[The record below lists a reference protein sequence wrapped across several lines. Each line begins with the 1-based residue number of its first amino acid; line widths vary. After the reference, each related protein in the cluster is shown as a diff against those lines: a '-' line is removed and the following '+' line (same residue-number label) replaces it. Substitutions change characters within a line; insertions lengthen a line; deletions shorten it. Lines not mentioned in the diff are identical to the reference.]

1 MQNKINSFFS
11 RYEFLLPLFIFL
23 LFLAAAL
30 PGISWGA
37 PALWNPDELV
47 WRVDMALGGYMQF
60 DVTEPDYNYPSL
72 PKYVMYLIG
81 WVTYGLGRETFAFI
95 VAARSFS
102 AFLGAVA
109 GVLIYYLA
117 RTLGARKRYA
127 VLAGLL
133 YVVSAEAAT
142 NGRFAHNDLYL
153 QFFTILCVF
162 FVVKYQM
169 TSSLRWLYL
178 SFFAVGLAA
187 SCKYTGGSLII
198 LPVLAYLALNW
209 KNLRTQWLAMAGWLI
224 LGGFV
229 SYIGYGLGT
238 PIAFTNPIHYF
249 SSVFPALRNL
259 TNYGFNSGS
268 ELGLFGQWQVFEG
281 AVGTFCYYLFLAAY
295 AWFAM
300 RWLLEN
306 FGVRFASPLPQSVGI
321 LLLVVIIFDLPFM
334 ISINYIG
341 RYFIPFIPFMAILSV
356 FFLDEVLRLASD
368 RKLIFVA
375 PALTMLLVMGITY
388 SALRLVSISLLFLN
402 DARIPATEY
411 IDSLRGYQKS
421 IEYTLYPPS
430 INKKQFMRA
439 HNYPIYFVEWE
450 GDEVPTG
457 GRIDY
462 NKAEQGLLDRDTDY
476 LVLDSFTYDRFFTL
490 SICDTTPVEC
500 DFFLRLLDDDV
511 ENYRLLKEF
520 SYELPPY
527 LPQVSLTAV
536 NPKIHIYE
544 RVRE

>member
-1 MQNKINSFFS
+1 MQNKLNSFFS

-72 PKYVMYLIG
+72 PKYVMYFIG
-81 WVTYGLGRETFAFI
+81 VITYGLGRETFAFI

-169 TSSLRWLYL
+169 TSLLRWLYL

-209 KNLRTQWLAMAGWLI
+209 RNLRTQWLAMAGWLI

-238 PIAFTNPIHYF
+238 PIAFTDPIHYF

-281 AVGTFCYYLFLAAY
+281 AVGTFCYYLFLTAY

-300 RWLLEN
+300 RWLLEK
-306 FGVRFASPLPQSVGI
+306 FGVR
-321 LLLVVIIFDLPFM
+321 
-334 ISINYIG
+334 
-341 RYFIPFIPFMAILSV
+341 
-356 FFLDEVLRLASD
+356 
-368 RKLIFVA
+368 
-375 PALTMLLVMGITY
+375 
-388 SALRLVSISLLFLN
+388 SA
-402 DARIPATEY
+402 
-411 IDSLRGYQKS
+411 
-421 IEYTLYPPS
+421 
-430 INKKQFMRA
+430 
-439 HNYPIYFVEWE
+439 
-450 GDEVPTG
+450 
-457 GRIDY
+457 
-462 NKAEQGLLDRDTDY
+462 
-476 LVLDSFTYDRFFTL
+476 
-490 SICDTTPVEC
+490 
-500 DFFLRLLDDDV
+500 
-511 ENYRLLKEF
+511 
-520 SYELPPY
+520 
-527 LPQVSLTAV
+527 
-536 NPKIHIYE
+536 
-544 RVRE
+544 